1 MRALRDSVAPEV
13 AAKWVRE
20 AEARLFSRAELATA
34 ASVLVFYSFGSE
46 ISTTGIIDRLLREG
60 RTVALPYLEDGTMKG
75 ATLRSGDTL
84 RPSSYGPKEPALLEE
99 VDPRG
104 IDVAISPGLA
114 FDRRG
119 HRLGYGG
126 GHFDRYLAR
135 LRPEAVRIGNGYH
148 LQLVE
153 EVPHDHLDATLDL
166 VITEEEVVEC
176 RPGRLAPP

>member
-1 MRALRDSVAPEV
+1 MRALRDSIPPDV
-13 AAKWVRE
+13 AARWARE

-60 RTVALPYLEDGTMKG
+60 RMVALPYLEDGTMKG
-75 ATLRSGDTL
+75 AAHRPGDTL
-84 RPSSYGPKEPALLEE
+84 RPSPYGPKEPALLEE
-99 VDPRG
+99 VDPAG
-104 IDVAISPGLA
+104 IDVAVSPGLA

-135 LRPEAVRIGNGYH
+135 LRPNASRIGIGFH

-153 EVPHDHLDATLDL
+153 EVPHDDLDATLDM
-166 VITEEEVVEC
+166 VVTEEEVVVC
-176 RPGRLAPP
+176 RPRRPAAP